1 MCGKKLKVFLL
12 SLVLVSLSCAVQS
25 FSFCY
30 AEVRLTDEEA
40 EKLMSEIQE
49 SQKELN
55 QVKTELRESKRESQE
70 LKMELEDVKNT
81 YSEQKTYY
89 EEQLTEA
96 EKKEKI
102 AVSIAIGG
110 VTASVTL
117 LGVLVIVLLL

>member
-40 EKLMSEIQE
+40 NQWMNEIQE
-49 SQKELN
+49 SKKELN
-55 QVKTELRESKRESQE
+55 QVKTELKESKRESQE
-70 LKMELEDVKNT
+70 LKTELEDVKNT

-89 EEQLTEA
+89 EKQLEEA
-96 EKKEKI
+96 EKKNQTLKTCLT
-102 AVSIAIGG
+102 
-110 VTASVTL
+110 VTATTSVIL
-117 LGVLVIVLLL
+117 AVLSVALFL